1 MKPLKGASLCD
12 FSQNIEMTKL
22 TILTSNDC
30 LFEMSFSAIE
40 KSNSSETTKRSI
52 LMRFLPKGRN
62 DKLLK
67 TLIFTT

>member
-30 LFEMSFSAIE
+30 LFEISFSAID
-40 KSNSSETTKRSI
+40 KSNKYRLTKLHSI
-52 LMRFLPKGRN
+52 MRFLPKYRN
-62 DKLLK
+62 DK
-67 TLIFTT
+67 TDYFNI